1 MSHHCI
7 IVTFYSSTEPSGTQ
21 VERDNP
27 LYESQV
33 TKLKVI
39 NKSSSAAISHT
50 VNLLPV
56 PSPPSSFPTSLPLP
70 TPSFLPY
77 FFPPSLSSLSP
88 LFFLLPL
95 SFLPPLFSFPPFL
108 SQELTIE
115 MFQDD
120 DDEPPSG
127 SQQRLVP
134 PPPLTTST
142 PAGGRES
149 TYSGADDDE
158 LLAEA
163 LGEPQK
169 GPQDYNSETS
179 LI

>member
-1 MSHHCI
+1 MLLTSYHFC
-7 IVTFYSSTEPSGTQ
+7 SSTEPSGTQ

-33 TKLKVI
+33 LRPHTIVQVI
-39 NKSSSAAISHT
+39 TSTSPVQHPSVMQSMCYIAVPFLPISAY
-50 VNLLPV
+50 
-56 PSPPSSFPTSLPLP
+56 LPLP
-70 TPSFLPY
+70 GPSFISFLHSPY
-77 FFPPSLSSLSP
+77 PLSSL
-88 LFFLLPL
+88 
-95 SFLPPLFSFPPFL
+95 PPSL

-120 DDEPPSG
+120 DDALTTS
-127 SQQRLVP
+127 SQHLVP

-163 LGEPQK
+163 LEEPQK
-169 GPQDYNSETS
+169 EALDYNSETS

>member
-1 MSHHCI
+1 M
-7 IVTFYSSTEPSGTQ
+7 Q
-21 VERDNP
+21 
-27 LYESQV
+27 
-33 TKLKVI
+33 VI
-39 NKSSSAAISHT
+39 NKSTSAAISHT

-70 TPSFLPY
+70 TPFFLPY
-77 FFPPSLSSLSP
+77 LSPPSLSSLS
-88 LFFLLPL
+88 
-95 SFLPPLFSFPPFL
+95 SFLPPSL